1 MKITGKCLSVLML
14 MSISLT
20 GCNANQEP
28 QQESGTPQAPKEQGA
43 ATRSTS
49 GSVHV
54 SSEAEFQTLSAKG
67 NVVIDFYSP
76 ACGPCKRLSP
86 MVDAV
91 AREVS
96 HVTFLK
102 VDAQQFRGIANAYA
116 VRSVPT
122 MFFLKDGT
130 QVNFINGWAGSEQD
144 LKNAVLQYF
153 PA

>member
-1 MKITGKCLSVLML
+1 MKITGKCLSIVML

-28 QQESGTPQAPKEQGA
+28 QQEGMIPSAPEQQGA
-43 ATRSTS
+43 VTRSTS

-54 SSEAEFQTLSAKG
+54 SSEQEFQTLSARG

-102 VDAQQFRGIANAYA
+102 VNVEQFRGIASAYA
-116 VRSVPT
+116 VRGIPT

-130 QVNFINGWAGSEQD
+130 QVNFIHGWSGSEQD
-144 LKNAVLQYF
+144 LKDAVLKYF